1 MFRIVRAEKLAERI
15 FLTEVEAPRV
25 AHSCEPGEFVIVRLG
40 EDGERIPFTICDF
53 DREKGTITLVFQVV
67 GASSEKMSHL
77 KVGDCYTD
85 VVGPL
90 GNPSD
95 FVKEDLDE
103 VKKRRYLFVAGGV
116 GAAPVYP

>member
-53 DREKGTITLVFQVV
+53 DRDDGDDYRWLNNMKDPQALDAMKYKGDI
-67 GASSEKMSHL
+67 S
-77 KVGDCYTD
+77 
-85 VVGPL
+85 
-90 GNPSD
+90 
-95 FVKEDLDE
+95 
-103 VKKRRYLFVAGGV
+103 
-116 GAAPVYP
+116 